1 MIRLEDFGL
10 RLSYEA
16 VSLIIEFIYKGEVN
30 IASNQLITMA
40 NAAHGLGI
48 DGLQEFLPD
57 TLCTTHH
64 SSSTPEKDAHC
75 KTSEYGRKT
84 ERFSRKRP
92 NDSDSNDTSIS
103 GDLSTGNGPNQGKRL
118 ANTNTQG
125 SMGEESNDC
134 NDIVVLNCDDDQDH
148 HINNT
153 NSIPPVSP
161 FRSKMK
167 ESSSSHIDNNDQGNI
182 NEEKGGKE
190 NSPTTATLLR
200 CNNELPNSSVQIP
213 SPRSTQTAHSTL
225 TDNDNSDPID
235 SPLVLPKSNSSHQKN
250 NEGSKCLDAAH
261 FVGTMKSSE
270 RSSSNSASNVSR
282 SDVSNLT
289 SDVQHCSI
297 GSTVPFSKH
306 LSPSSS
312 TAPLLSCST
321 SSQAGSTSDQTVH
334 VSSEPTLN
342 QSQGLSEVAEIHS
355 QGRSTTNTS
364 PDSIIVRQAN
374 KATTMGSLNIFNPTT
389 SQMSPRR
396 NEIEENSIATSSLH
410 NQNGYHPVTASSDGC
425 NNSAP
430 LESDSQNYHIVL
442 STGMQ
447 SAPSYIG
454 SDSLKNNRSAVPHST
469 QPINSSPNM
478 NSKIGTII
486 PSATSNSITTQTL
499 SDART
504 VSTGGKLKGKLR
516 VINQVGTLVGNTTPN
531 IQASSNNL
539 MNFNGFVEDGRNPN
553 AGYNQ
558 TQQFFDTLLQVGGV
572 QSEANIHFRPSN
584 QMDNIVIST
593 ATANSSDIY
602 PPDNPHILGQQAEY
616 GNSSSSDFNIGNEEV
631 TIIEE
636 IAITNPAE
644 HVPFNMVNSSGYQY
658 QQPLHTELN
667 SFQTTPFPND
677 VSAVYHHSTQ
687 NQVLHSQQ
695 QHHHRTQDHPPPP
708 PLWMPTCPP
717 PPLAAAPQQTFSVVA
732 AHAAAQAV
740 VAHQQGHYEELSLLD
755 SSTPGNGNIDHSSN
769 RLLEPLNNHE
779 AESTTIDSRYP
790 NQSASSSLI
799 SKEFT
804 PSRKRNG
811 FFQKESKSKK
821 EEFEEVQEYIEVDDE
836 EGRRELNNALSG
848 VVVRTEPP
856 DLDEVSWS
864 IPHSPAMSLENQTS
878 SEQPQHNS
886 DSNSGSSQFPTTNWS
901 WTTPAEDSIVDWST
915 RLAQMTGNTQ
925 SQSNFDSSS
934 NGAVGSQF
942 PPNWHTLAVSTGA
955 PSSESLATPCS
966 TISESPP
973 LVVFSDSISVPHSS
987 HIQSTANT
995 TMDQD
1000 GPRHIRH
1007 PSAEL
1012 VSLLSSKGNESSNI
1026 AIQSTSTNV
1035 AKDSKAS
1042 GLPLLAEVAQVAAA
1056 AVSVKSEKKRIKSS
1070 STNHLDNSDGA
1081 QCVSNQTKS
1090 PKKSQRGE
1098 LEVRKDLTIHP
1109 ANMLRNSADEIN
1121 VFEADITPSASSL
1134 LEVAGGN
1141 VITSVYN
1148 PIPNIEQ
1155 PIVAVRSNFRPR
1167 QRRKHCIECSMTFSS
1182 TMRLKQH
1189 IRHAHRR
1196 EEVFSCPNCDEQ
1208 NIRGK
1213 ENLKLH
1219 MYKNHGVGE
1228 IFRCEDCSFETSA
1241 KMTFTRH
1248 TLTMHPNDPNDNNDN
1263 PSNMSEV
1270 GSYGTGKS
1278 QRALLPCNGSPDTT
1292 DSTLGLV
1299 PTSQTKL
1306 SLSRSQRF
1314 NCKFCAR
1321 GFKSK
1326 AGLKLHMQQHTNEAM
1341 HCCMVCTFRTPQ
1353 QQNLLKHL
1361 ATKHKKD
1368 LNGED
1373 LKANNECKMCDF
1385 KCVAEYQLK
1394 AHVLRKHTARS
1405 EMKYQCNECSY
1416 ASVEKSA
1423 LEKHIRFRH
1432 TKVSFF

>member
-1 MIRLEDFGL
+1 MRLEDFGL

-57 TLCTTHH
+57 TLCTTRH
-64 SSSTPEKDAHC
+64 SPSSPEKDSHC
-75 KTSEYGRKT
+75 NTTEHGRETRRCSK
-84 ERFSRKRP
+84 KMP
-92 NDSDSNDTSIS
+92 DDSNVTSMQE
-103 GDLSTGNGPNQGKRL
+103 NGPNLGKRV
-118 ANTNTQG
+118 ATTNTQR
-125 SMGEESNDC
+125 SMEEEC

-153 NSIPPVSP
+153 NNIPAVSP
-161 FRSKMK
+161 CRSKIK
-167 ESSSSHIDNNDQGNI
+167 ESSSSHINDSDQGNI
-182 NEEKGGKE
+182 NGAKGGKE
-190 NSPTTATLLR
+190 NNPTTAPLLR
-200 CNNELPNSSVQIP
+200 VSKELPNSSVQIP

-225 TDNDNSDPID
+225 TDDDSDPIE
-235 SPLVLPKSNSSHQKN
+235 SSSVLPKSNSSHQKN
-250 NEGSKCLDAAH
+250 SEGSKFLDAAH
-261 FVGTMKSSE
+261 FLGTMKCSD

-289 SDVQHCSI
+289 SEVQHCSI
-297 GSTVPFSKH
+297 GSTVPFSKD
-306 LSPSSS
+306 LSPSSA
-312 TAPLLSCST
+312 TAPLLPCST
-321 SSQAGSTSDQTVH
+321 SSQAGPSSDQTVH
-334 VSSEPTLN
+334 VSSDTTPN

-355 QGRSTTNTS
+355 QGRSTINTA
-364 PDSIIVRQAN
+364 PDSIIQRQAN
-374 KATTMGSLNIFNPTT
+374 KATTMGSLSIFNPTT

-396 NEIEENSIATSSLH
+396 NEIEENTMATSSLH
-410 NQNGYHPVTASSDGC
+410 NQNGYLPVTTSSEGC
-425 NNSAP
+425 NNSTP
-430 LESDSQNYHIVL
+430 LQTNSQNYQIVL
-442 STGMQ
+442 SAGMQ

-454 SDSLKNNRSAVPHST
+454 SDSLKNNRQHST
-469 QPINSSPNM
+469 QPINASLNM
-478 NSKIGTII
+478 NSKISTII

-531 IQASSNNL
+531 IQASSNSL
-539 MNFNGFVEDGRNPN
+539 MNFNGFVEDGRNHN
-553 AGYNQ
+553 ASYNQ

-584 QMDNIVIST
+584 QMDNIVI

-602 PPDNPHILGQQAEY
+602 HADNPHILGQQAEY
-616 GNSSSSDFNIGNEEV
+616 GNASSSDFNIGNEEV

-636 IAITNPAE
+636 IAIANPAE

-658 QQPLHTELN
+658 QQPIHNELN
-667 SFQTTPFPND
+667 SFQTAPFPND

-695 QHHHRTQDHPPPP
+695 QNHRTQDHPPPP
-708 PLWMPTCPP
+708 PLWMPPCPP

-740 VAHQQGHYEELSLLD
+740 VAHQQGHYEELSMLD
-755 SSTPGNGNIDHSSN
+755 SNTPGNGNVDHSSN

-779 AESTTIDSRYP
+779 AESTAIDSRYP
-790 NQSASSSLI
+790 SQSASSSLI
-799 SKEFT
+799 SEEFT

-811 FFQKESKSKK
+811 LFQKESKSKK

-836 EGRRELNNALSG
+836 EGRRALNNALNG

-864 IPHSPAMSLENQTS
+864 IPHSPAMSLENHTP
-878 SEQPQHNS
+878 SEQPPHNS

-925 SQSNFDSSS
+925 SQSNLDSSS

-995 TMDQD
+995 TIDQD

-1007 PSAEL
+1007 PSSEL
-1012 VSLLSSKGNESSNI
+1012 VSLLLSKGSESSNS
-1026 AIQSTSTNV
+1026 AMQSTSANIS
-1035 AKDSKAS
+1035 KDSKAS

-1056 AVSVKSEKKRIKSS
+1056 VSVKSEMIYNKSQKKRIKSS

-1081 QCVSNQTKS
+1081 QCVSNHNKS

-1121 VFEADITPSASSL
+1121 VFEADIPSSSSSL

-1148 PIPNIEQ
+1148 NIPNIEQ

-1208 NIRGK
+1208 NIKGK

-1248 TLTMHPNDPNDNNDN
+1248 TLNMHPNDPNENNDD
-1263 PSNMSEV
+1263 PSDMSEV
-1270 GSYGTGKS
+1270 GSFGTGKS
-1278 QRALLPCNGSPDTT
+1278 QRPILPCNGSPDAT
-1292 DSTLGLV
+1292 DSTLGMV
-1299 PTSQTKL
+1299 STSQTKL
-1306 SLSRSQRF
+1306 SVSRSQRF

-1405 EMKYQCNECSY
+1405 EMKYQCSECSY

-1432 TKVSFF
+1432 TKVSFFKL